1 MTATHKGKSQAGV
14 SVKIV
19 SPASKGDISGIFSP
33 KTILN
38 TSRSGGPI
46 QGPMSTG
53 RSAVIKS
60 TGAAVRQNSA

>member
-1 MTATHKGKSQAGV
+1 MSATHKGKSQAGV

-33 KTILN
+33 KTIMN

-46 QGPMSTG
+46 
-53 RSAVIKS
+53 
-60 TGAAVRQNSA
+60 